1 VPALRP
7 PPARPDPARALCALL
22 LLALVLSG
30 CRQVVE
36 LAGVEDVELPVPA
49 ESSVI
54 TAADGSVLTTL
65 HGGED
70 REMVPLERV
79 PKVLRDAV
87 VAVEDARFLAHSG
100 VDARAVARALAE
112 NLDQGRVAQGGS
124 TITQQLV
131 KNAFTG
137 GERTLRRKAVEATVA
152 LSLEQRYT
160 KDAILER
167 YLNTVYFG
175 HGAYGV
181 ATAARRYFAVE
192 VEALS
197 LPQAALLAALV
208 RSPAADDPHAAPQRA
223 RERRDL
229 VLTRMAEQGLAGAE
243 EIAAARS
250 APLGLVPL
258 TPAPRL
264 APLFV
269 DHVRGLLV
277 SDPAFAVLGGDA
289 AARERRLSR
298 GGLTIET
305 TLDPRW
311 QNAAEDAVTATVPLP
326 SDPQAVLVAVSPS
339 DGAVRA
345 MAARRE
351 PGDEGGLNLATRALR
366 QPGSTFK
373 ALVLATA
380 LTEGHTLD
388 ETYPAGSSVTVAG
401 GEGEAPWTVANHEGH
416 DPGVVT
422 LGAAT
427 AHSVNTVYARL
438 ITAVG
443 PGDVVVTAQAAGV
456 DRALRPLPSLALG
469 AQEVTPLEMAVV
481 AGTLAAGGEHR
492 APWLVERILGPDGA
506 VLYQSGGPGA
516 TQALEPAVAWLTTAA
531 LRRTVVE
538 GTGRRADLRRPLA
551 GKTGTSSDSADA
563 WFLGYTPD
571 LAAAVWIG
579 FPEGRVPMEP
589 PRTRIRVE
597 GGNWPAELFARFGAR
612 ALADVPAH
620 EFVPPVPQDG
630 RATLGLVPDV
640 TGLPAEPA
648 AAMLERAGLL
658 TSPLPAAASATVSG
672 QTPPAGSPAAPGMP
686 VRLHTETPPGA
697 GPPAATPQAAS
708 ARTGTPQGPG
718 P

>member
-1 VPALRP
+1 V
-7 PPARPDPARALCALL
+7 

-36 LAGVEDVELPVPA
+36 LAGVDDVELPAPA
-49 ESSVI
+49 ETSVL
-54 TAADGSVLTTL
+54 TAADGTVLAAL
-65 HGGED
+65 HGDED
-70 REMVPLERV
+70 REVVALERM

-87 VAVEDARFLAHSG
+87 VAVEDARFLEHPG
-100 VDARAVARALAE
+100 VDSRAVARALAE
-112 NLDQGRVAQGGS
+112 NLDQGRVAEGGS

-137 GERTLRRKAVEATVA
+137 GERTLRRKVAEATVA
-152 LSLEQRYT
+152 LSLEQRYS

-181 ATAARRYFAVE
+181 ATAARRYFGVE

-223 RERRDL
+223 LQRRDL
-229 VLTRMAEQGLAGAE
+229 VLSRMAEQGLADADQL
-243 EIAAARS
+243 AAARA
-250 APLGLVPL
+250 APLGLAPL
-258 TPAPRL
+258 APASRH

-269 DHVRGLLV
+269 DHVRELLT
-277 SDPAFAVLGGDA
+277 SDPAFAVLGADSA
-289 AARERRLSR
+289 VRQRRLSQ

-311 QNAAEDAVTATVPLP
+311 QAAAEDAVTATVPLP

-351 PGDEGGLNLATRALR
+351 AGDEGGLNLATRALR

-373 ALVLATA
+373 ALILATA
-380 LTEGHTLD
+380 LAEGHTLD
-388 ETYPAGSSVTVAG
+388 ETYPAGSSVTVPGA
-401 GEGEAPWTVANHEGH
+401 EGEPPWTVGNHDGH

-422 LGAAT
+422 LAEAT

-438 ITAVG
+438 VTALG
-443 PGDVVVTAQAAGV
+443 PADVVATAQASGV
-456 DRALRPLPSLALG
+456 DRPLLPLPSLALG

-481 AGTLAAGGEHR
+481 AGTLAAGGQHR

-506 VLYQSGGPGA
+506 VLYQAAEA
-516 TQALEPAVAWLTTAA
+516 TATPAMDPSAAWLTTAA
-531 LRRTVVE
+531 LRRTVLE
-538 GTGRRADLRRPLA
+538 GTARRADLRRPLA

-571 LAAAVWIG
+571 LAAAVWVG

-597 GGNWPAELFARFGAR
+597 GGNWPAELFARFGGR
-612 ALADVPAH
+612 ALADVPAY
-620 EFVPPVPQDG
+620 EFPAPVAGDG
-630 RATLGLVPDV
+630 QTALGAVPDV
-640 TGLPAEPA
+640 TGLPADEA
-648 AAMLERAGLL
+648 GALLERAGLL
-658 TSPLPAAASATVSG
+658 PTPPPATAAATVTG
-672 QTPPAGSPAAPGMP
+672 QTPAAGSPATPGLP
-686 VRLHTETPPGA
+686 VLLETA
-697 GPPAATPQAAS
+697 VSDTP
-708 ARTGTPQGPG
+708 
-718 P
+718 